1 MKIILTES
9 QLKRLINEQV
19 PLGNLLDVGS
29 NWTTDSSV
37 PGSSIPSDISGS
49 NSSSCKNPKNKRQL
63 VMELFA
69 HARKVKG
76 QSKTTDSAIQEKV
89 KKLSNLQNLE
99 NVIGQI
105 KTIEELGS
113 VLNGYAKTYGH
124 NLSDKI
130 DLERSKKV
138 WDKLMRFSSGVITNF
153 CNSSNSSTTSLS

>member
-9 QLKRLINEQV
+9 QLNRLINEQV
-19 PLGNLLDVGS
+19 PLANLLDVGS
-29 NWTTDSSV
+29 NWSTD
-37 PGSSIPSDISGS
+37 SSIPSATPDDIGVS
-49 NSSSCKNPKNKRQL
+49 NFNSCKNPKNKRQL

-138 WDKLMRFSSGVITNF
+138 WDKLMRFSGGVITNF
-153 CNSSNSSTTSLS
+153 CNSSTSSTVSWS